1 MSRKKA
7 RESAFKLLYHWDMM
21 EYSSE
26 GIATTLDETI
36 ECDDLNDDDNAYI
49 EAVLSGVR
57 EHQAEIDGAIEEA
70 TVGWKLGR
78 LPRVDRAILRLGI
91 YEIAHREDIPGAVT
105 INECVELAKQFSTD
119 NPATFLNGVLSTI
132 LKKYGNSPCPSSD

>member
-57 EHQAEIDGAIEEA
+57 EHQAEIDGPLRRRRSAGSSA
-70 TVGWKLGR
+70 VSRGWTGPFCAWAFMRLRTGR
-78 LPRVDRAILRLGI
+78 I
-91 YEIAHREDIPGAVT
+91 
-105 INECVELAKQFSTD
+105 F
-119 NPATFLNGVLSTI
+119 PAP
-132 LKKYGNSPCPSSD
+132 SPSMNA